1 MTAALSELPVEE
13 IPPADVDDLDEDVY
27 TAAGS
32 LGADPGA
39 EITVATDLEEELLS
53 ALMWAPPAIARAVAA
68 QLDPKHFWVPQHASI
83 FAAIAAVATN
93 AAPSPALVNAQ
104 LMSAGGQGE
113 FGTRRAQK
121 TMLSLAAPTHRPVA
135 VAAQVPYL
143 AVAVIDGWYRRGY
156 TALLTAMEQRRQEAP
171 IEELAGHWA
180 QLTGYQQ
187 RAESDWLTRRQALT
201 EVEG

>member
-1 MTAALSELPVEE
+1 MTAALSALPVEE
-13 IPPADVDDLDEDVY
+13 IPPVDVDDLEDDY

-39 EITVATDLEEELLS
+39 EIDVATDLEQELLS
-53 ALMWAPPAIARAVAA
+53 ALMWAPLAIARAVAA
-68 QLDPKHFWVPQHASI
+68 QLDTKHFWVPQHARI
-83 FAAIAAVATN
+83 FAAIDAVATN

-104 LMSAGGQGE
+104 LMATGGQGE
-113 FGTRRAQK
+113 LSARSAQK
-121 TMLSLAAPTHRPVA
+121 TMLALVAPTHRPIA

-143 AVAVIDGWYRRGY
+143 AIAVIDGWYRRGY
-156 TALLTAMEQRRQEAP
+156 TALLTAMDQRRREAP
-171 IEELAGHWA
+171 IEELAEHWA

-201 EVEG
+201 EVER

>member
-83 FAAIAAVATN
+83 FAAIAA
-93 AAPSPALVNAQ
+93 
-104 LMSAGGQGE
+104 
-113 FGTRRAQK
+113 GT
-121 TMLSLAAPTHRPVA
+121 P
-135 VAAQVPYL
+135 
-143 AVAVIDGWYRRGY
+143 
-156 TALLTAMEQRRQEAP
+156 
-171 IEELAGHWA
+171 
-180 QLTGYQQ
+180 
-187 RAESDWLTRRQALT
+187 
-201 EVEG
+201 